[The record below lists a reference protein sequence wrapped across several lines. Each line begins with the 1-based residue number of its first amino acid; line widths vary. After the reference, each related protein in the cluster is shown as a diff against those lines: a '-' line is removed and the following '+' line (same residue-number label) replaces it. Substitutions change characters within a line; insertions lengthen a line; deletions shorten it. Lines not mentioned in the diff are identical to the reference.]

1 MKAAF
6 KKGAKVEVLSGS
18 DKGKV
23 GVITKLLLKKDM
35 AVVQGVNIK
44 THFDKKEGVLKIESP
59 ILLCKLRAK

>member
-23 GVITKLLLKKDM
+23 GVITKLLLKKEM

-44 THFDKKEGVLKIESP
+44 THFDKKDGITKVESP
-59 ILLCKLRAK
+59 ILLCKLKLK